1 MAGLARYL
9 LPYGIARPD
18 SGACDQL
25 SHQRD
30 TLSAFGKD
38 CPQCGQNN
46 AAYAVTC
53 RCGYSF
59 SGTVADENDSA
70 DTPTVEEEQLYL
82 EYLGARAQQAAVE
95 ARNAQAA
102 AAAHPHSRDK
112 ANAAKVAQSTAERLR
127 AEFEAQKASF
137 ACARR
142 GIEAAA
148 APWPAASAAS
158 HKAAARQ
165 IIPESKPAPSQG
177 LPPARP
183 IAPAESRAARAV
195 PAAPA
200 MPAAA
205 PKAAPSAPA
214 PALQLPSAHA
224 EAVKMGEPPLATSA
238 KPADGKTSQLA
249 VPGAAPVSIAA
260 SVQPGAPPAA
270 LAGPAM
276 AATPE
281 KRADPGTAATPA
293 KTPSPVP
300 ASAEVPGVDAEQVAV
315 GRTAA
320 AAQVRLLEATLQRLR
335 AAKSAPPP
343 AQKQHSA
350 PKPADAGVASPK
362 GDAANASGEPAVS
375 RPTPAPGTSTP
386 GRTLDTPLVRPTAP
400 ASAPRVEPTPKLNG
414 AAAATKVNGTVNV
427 SLAPAVA
434 SPPITVS
441 GATRATAAGVSRAA
455 PAASPPKTASTS
467 PSSAPAVQAGATGVA
482 RPSPALASPG
492 PAAPES
498 LGARPIYAG
507 ADPTKK
513 ECPNCTAVLS
523 ASTER
528 CRCGFKF
535 AKVEESIPSLSLSDS
550 DVADLTGNSDASGI
564 SHF

>member
-1 MAGLARYL
+1 MPALAGLAHYL
-9 LPYGIARPD
+9 LSNGEALSD
-18 SGACDQL
+18 SGACEQL

-30 TLSAFGKD
+30 ALSAFGKD

-46 AAYAVTC
+46 AAYAVSC

-59 SGTVADENDSA
+59 TGNPEDENDSA
-70 DTPTVEEEQLYL
+70 DTPTVEEEQLYV

-95 ARNAQAA
+95 AKNAQTAA
-102 AAAHPHSRDK
+102 AVSPQNREK

-142 GIEAAA
+142 GIQAAA
-148 APWPAASAAS
+148 ATQPAISAAPR
-158 HKAAARQ
+158 KAAAREM
-165 IIPESKPAPSQG
+165 ILESKPAPSQG
-177 LPPARP
+177 LPIARP

-200 MPAAA
+200 MPAVA
-205 PKAAPSAPA
+205 PKVAPSALA

-224 EAVKMGEPPLATSA
+224 EAVKTGEA
-238 KPADGKTSQLA
+238 
-249 VPGAAPVSIAA
+249 PGAAPVSIAA
-260 SVQPGAPPAA
+260 FVQPAA
-270 LAGPAM
+270 RPVVLAGPAM

-281 KRADPGTAATPA
+281 KRTDPGTAAAQA
-293 KTPSPVP
+293 KTPPPVQ
-300 ASAEVPGVDAEQVAV
+300 ASAEVPGMDAEQVAV
-315 GRTAA
+315 ARTAA
-320 AAQVRLLEATLQRLR
+320 AAQVRLLEGTLQRLR
-335 AAKSAPPP
+335 TAKSAPPP
-343 AQKQHSA
+343 AQKEHSA

-362 GDAANASGEPAVS
+362 GGAANASGEPAVS

-386 GRTLDTPLVRPTAP
+386 GRTLDTPLVRPTVP

-427 SLAPAVA
+427 SVAPAVA

-441 GATRATAAGVSRAA
+441 GAARATAAGVSPAA
-455 PAASPPKTASTS
+455 PAAPPPKTASTT
-467 PSSAPAVQAGATGVA
+467 PPSAPAAQAGAAGVG

-492 PAAPES
+492 PSAPES